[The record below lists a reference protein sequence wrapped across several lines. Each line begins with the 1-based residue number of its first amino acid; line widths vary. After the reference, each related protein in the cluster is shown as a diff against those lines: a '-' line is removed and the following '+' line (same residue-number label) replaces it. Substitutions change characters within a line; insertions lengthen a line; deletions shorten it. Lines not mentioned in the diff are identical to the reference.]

1 MAEIYPFRALH
12 YNSTAVDLQK
22 VVTQPYDKISPETQA
37 RYYAASPSNF
47 VRLILRQATPGS
59 NQSVYG
65 EAAAELQN
73 WIQERTLVSEGAPA
87 IYPYVQEYA
96 VPGEPGETSR
106 RKQRRGFVALLRLEE
121 YSTGVVHRHEE
132 TLSGPKADRMEL
144 LKATRCNFGQ
154 IFMLYSDPEDEIER
168 LLRKETEAKPWQQVM
183 DEYSSLHSMWRVSDP
198 QIMGQV
204 IDAMKSRKLVIADGH
219 HRYETS
225 LAYAR
230 ARHQDAPEDD
240 RANYIMATF
249 VPLESDGLLIL
260 PTHRVVHTLPGF
272 NWEQLCSEAAPFFEV
287 EKLDCSGQAAQDSQT
302 IRQALERSG
311 RERPTIAAYAGP
323 KRAALLSLRQE
334 ADLAG
339 TLGEFPETLR
349 SLDVVLLHGL
359 VLEKVMRID
368 RQAVREQKHLRYVRE
383 LEQALEEVNTGQAQA
398 AFLMNPTP
406 IQAVCDNAYAG
417 LPLPQKSTDF
427 YPKLLSGLTVYWM
440 DNPAG
445 L

>member
-12 YNSTAVDLQK
+12 YNQTTVDLQK
-22 VVTQPYDKISPETQA
+22 VVTQPYDKISPEMRA
-37 RYYAASPSNF
+37 RYYAASPFNF

-59 NQSVYG
+59 KQTIYS
-65 EAAAELQN
+65 EAAAELEN
-73 WIQERTLVSEGAPA
+73 WIEQRTLVSEGEPA
-87 IYPYVQEYA
+87 IYPYVQEFA
-96 VPGEPGETSR
+96 VPGDPSN

-121 YSTGVVHRHEE
+121 YSAGVVHRHEE

-154 IFMLYSDPEDEIER
+154 IFMLYSDPKGEIEK
-168 LLRKETEAKPWQQVM
+168 LLRKETRTKPWQQVT
-183 DEYSSLHSMWRVSDP
+183 DDYQSTHSMWRVSDP
-198 QIMGQV
+198 QTLGRV

-230 ARHQDAPEDD
+230 ARREEAPEDD

-260 PTHRVVHTLPGF
+260 PTHRVVHSLKDF
-272 NWEQLCSEAAPFFEV
+272 DWEKLCSQAGPYFEV
-287 EKLDCSGQAAQDSQT
+287 ENIACSGNAAQDAQT
-302 IRQALERSG
+302 IRQALEKAG
-311 RERPTIAAYAGP
+311 GKRPTIAAYVGP
-323 KRAALLSLRQE
+323 KHAALLSLRKD

-339 TLGEFPETLR
+339 ALGEFPETLR
-349 SLDVVLLHGL
+349 QLDVVLLHGL
-359 VLEKVMRID
+359 VLEKVMQID

-383 LEQALEEVNTGQAQA
+383 FDQAIEEVNAGQAQV
-398 AFLMNPTP
+398 AFLMNATP

>member
-12 YNSTAVDLQK
+12 YNQTAVDLQK
-22 VVTQPYDKISPETQA
+22 VVTQPYDKISPEMRA
-37 RYYAASPSNF
+37 RYYAASPYNF

-59 NQSVYG
+59 KQTIYS
-65 EAAAELQN
+65 EASAELQN
-73 WIQERTLVSEGAPA
+73 WIEQRMLVSEGEPA
-87 IYPYVQEYA
+87 IYPYLQEYA
-96 VPGEPGETSR
+96 VPGDPSN

-121 YSTGVVHRHEE
+121 YSAGVVHRHEE

-154 IFMLYSDPEDEIER
+154 IFMLYSDPKGEIES
-168 LLRKETEAKPWQQVM
+168 LLRKETATKPWQQVT
-183 DEYSSLHSMWRVSDP
+183 DEYQSTHSMWRVSDP
-198 QIMGQV
+198 QVLEQM

-230 ARHQDAPEDD
+230 ACREEAPEDD
-240 RANYIMATF
+240 RANYIMAAF

-260 PTHRVVHTLPGF
+260 PTHRVVHSLAGF
-272 NWEQLCSEAAPFFEV
+272 DWEKLCSEAAPFFEV
-287 EKLDCSGQAAQDSQT
+287 EKLVCSGKASHDAQT
-302 IRQALERSG
+302 IRQALEKSG

-323 KRAALLSLRQE
+323 KRTALLSLRKD

-339 TLGEFPETLR
+339 SLGEFPKTLR
-349 SLDVVLLHGL
+349 QLDVVLLHGL

-383 LEQALEEVNTGQAQA
+383 LDEAVEEVNQGKAQV

-406 IQAVCDNAYAG
+406 IQAVCENAYAG

>member
-12 YNSTAVDLQK
+12 YNSTAIDLQK
-22 VVTQPYDKISPETQA
+22 VVTQPYDKISPEMRA
-37 RYYAASPSNF
+37 RYYASSPQNF
-47 VRLILRQATPGS
+47 VRLILRQPNPESG
-59 NQSVYG
+59 QSVYS
-65 EAAAELQN
+65 EAAAELQK
-73 WIQERTLVSEGAPA
+73 WIEERVLVSEGAPA
-87 IYPYVQEYA
+87 IYPYVQEYTL
-96 VPGEPGETSR
+96 PGEPEN
-106 RKQRRGFVALLRLEE
+106 RKQRRGFVALLRLED
-121 YSTGVVHRHEE
+121 YSAGVVHRHEE

-154 IFMLYSDPEDEIER
+154 IFMLYSDPKGEIEG
-168 LLRKETEAKPWQQVM
+168 LLRKETEAKPWQQVT
-183 DEYSSLHSMWRVSDP
+183 DENSSVHSMWRVTDP
-198 QIMGQV
+198 QILGPV
-204 IDAMKSRKLVIADGH
+204 IDAMKARKLVIADGH

-230 ARHQDAPEDD
+230 ARREKAPEDD

-249 VPLESDGLLIL
+249 VPLESDGLLVL
-260 PTHRVVHTLPGF
+260 PTHRVVHSLPGF
-272 NWEQLCSEAAPFFEV
+272 DWEKLCSQAAPFFEV
-287 EKLDCSGQAAQDSQT
+287 RKLDATGHAAEDARKV
-302 IRQALERSG
+302 RQALEQAG

-323 KRAALLSLRQE
+323 DRAALLSLRQE
-334 ADLAG
+334 ADLAAA
-339 TLGEFPETLR
+339 LGEFPETLR

-359 VLEKVMRID
+359 VLEKVMQIG

-383 LEQALEEVNTGQAQA
+383 LEQAIEEVNAGQAQG

-406 IQAVCDNAYAG
+406 IQAVCDNAFAG
-417 LPLPQKSTDF
+417 QPLPQKSTDF

>member
-12 YNSTAVDLQK
+12 YNSAIDLQK
-22 VVTQPYDKISPETQA
+22 VVTQPYDKVSPEMRA
-37 RYYAASPSNF
+37 RYYATSPYNF
-47 VRLILRQATPGS
+47 VRLILRQPTPGS
-59 NQSVYG
+59 SQSVYS

-73 WIQERTLVSEGAPA
+73 WIEERTLVSEGEPA
-87 IYPYVQEYA
+87 IYPYFQEFA
-96 VPGEPGETSR
+96 VPGESGETSR

-121 YSTGVVHRHEE
+121 YSAGVVHRHEE

-154 IFMLYSDPEDEIER
+154 IFMLYSDPKGEIDH
-168 LLRKETEAKPWQQVM
+168 LLREETQAAPWQELT

-198 QIMGQV
+198 RVLEQV
-204 IDAMKSRKLVIADGH
+204 IDAMRSKKLVIADGH

-230 ARHQDAPEDD
+230 ERRRNAPEDD

-249 VPLESDGLLIL
+249 VPLESDGLLVL
-260 PTHRVVHTLPGF
+260 PTHRVVHSLPGF
-272 NWEQLCSEAAPFFEV
+272 DWEKLCREAAPFFQV
-287 EKLDCSGQAAQDSQT
+287 EKLATSGETAQDAQT
-302 IRQALERSG
+302 IRQALEKSG
-311 RERPTIAAYAGP
+311 REQPTIAAYAGA
-323 KRAALLSLRQE
+323 KRAALFKLKKD
-334 ADLAG
+334 AGLAAA
-339 TLGEFPETLR
+339 LGEFPETLR
-349 SLDVVLLHGL
+349 RLDVVLLHGL

-368 RQAVREQKHLRYVRE
+368 RQAVREQKYLRYVRE
-383 LEQALEEVNTGQAQA
+383 MEQAVEEVNAGQAQA

-406 IQAVCDNAYAG
+406 IQAVCENAYAG

-427 YPKLLSGLTVYWM
+427 YPKLLSGLAVYWM